1 MNKLTAELLQ
11 QLKSAAQE
19 EIMCREASDTSDAW
33 QDLASPENILALIEI
48 SLPVLEQQE
57 SQCQKCAGTGMAD
70 SGGNQP
76 WGEPILIKC
85 DCQLEQQEQSDGWIE
100 WGGECPTDIRDRVD
114 IKLRDYGQFTD
125 RVSGRLNW
133 EQFGVSTDIIAYRVV
148 EHERERGEEK

>member
-57 SQCQKCAGTGMAD
+57 SQCQKCAGTGMED

-76 WGEPILIKC
+76 WGEPILIEC
-85 DCQLEQQEQSDGWIE
+85 DCQFEQQESDGWIE
-100 WGGECPTDIRDRVD
+100 WGGGEMPVSPESVVD
-114 IKLRDYGQFTD
+114 VRWRAGGKMTVEAG
-125 RVSGRLNW
+125 GRSW
-133 EQFGVSTDIIAYRVV
+133 AHDGRFSDIIAYRVI
-148 EHERERGEEK
+148 ENDGREG